1 MNKTQ
6 KYNADQE
13 RELLRLQ
20 CELARLKLRATQMQ
34 AASQQDN
41 LVQMLWGGQ
50 HLTRLFTSRSALSLA
65 MRSMSWRNKV
75 MLSAIW
81 LAWQWQQGKQK

>member
-1 MNKTQ
+1 MNKPQ

-41 LVQMLWGGQ
+41 LVQMLWGR
-50 HLTRLFTSRSALSLA
+50 TTFNALVYFAFCFVVGDAVNELA
-65 MRSMSWRNKV
+65 
-75 MLSAIW
+75 
-81 LAWQWQQGKQK
+81 QQSYVERDMAGVAMATG

>member
-1 MNKTQ
+1 MNKPQ
-6 KYNADQE
+6 KYHANQE

-41 LVQMLWGGQ
+41 LVQMLWGGRAC
-50 HLTRLFTSRSALSLA
+50 LLRILLCR
-65 MRSMSWRNKV
+65 WRCG
-75 MLSAIW
+75 
-81 LAWQWQQGKQK
+81 Q